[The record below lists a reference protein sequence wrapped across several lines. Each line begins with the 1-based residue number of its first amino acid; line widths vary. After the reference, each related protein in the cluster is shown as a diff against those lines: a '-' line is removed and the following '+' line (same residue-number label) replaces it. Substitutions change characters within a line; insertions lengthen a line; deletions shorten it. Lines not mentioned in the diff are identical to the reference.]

1 MATQISERDT
11 DTHKL
16 VVVVGGGGG
25 GQGHRSPY
33 ADYAERVGPLTLGG
47 GVGGGAVSPHHP
59 PVVG

>member
-1 MATQISERDT
+1 MVATQISERDT

-47 GVGGGAVSPHHP
+47 P